1 MSPTPAIL
9 LVLITR
15 AVGTILSVH
24 RNPDKAVPRDP
35 YRMSIDQGTV
45 VIEYRLRQIADF
57 ACDWQVI
64 SLPEKFEG
72 RGVMSHV
79 GRRTHR
85 VREVRYCV
93 FYWVSDA
100 VRYVCESC
108 RRCIHAN
115 IANKRVCFPRV
126 SGCRPV

>member
-1 MSPTPAIL
+1 MKRQASELSMVSPA
-9 LVLITR
+9 
-15 AVGTILSVH
+15 
-24 RNPDKAVPRDP
+24 
-35 YRMSIDQGTV
+35 
-45 VIEYRLRQIADF
+45 F
-57 ACDWQVI
+57 A
-64 SLPEKFEG
+64 
-72 RGVMSHV
+72 MSHV